1 MELDKNSTVSTFL
14 TFSGEAEAA
23 MDFYV
28 GLFGDDVKTLGK
40 TYIGENDRGDTGK
53 LMNGTFEI
61 RGQSFMVMDME
72 AEYATPFAWS
82 FSILVQCKDEPEFDR
97 LFAAF
102 SEGGS
107 VMMGPIELP
116 PFKKVTWVTD
126 KFGVTW
132 QLVW

>member
-1 MELDKNSTVSTFL
+1 MIMIEAKNSISTFL
-14 TFSGEAEAA
+14 TFAGNAEAA

-28 GLFGDDVKTLGK
+28 SLFEEAEVFSK
-40 TYIGENDRGDTGK
+40 TYIGEEDRGETGK
-53 LMNGTFEI
+53 LLTGVFAL

-72 AEYATPFAWS
+72 AEFLTPLTWAT
-82 FSILVQCKDEPEFDR
+82 SILVQCQDEAEFDR

-107 VMMGPIELP
+107 VMMGPVEMG

-126 KFGVTW
+126 KFGLTW

>member
-1 MELDKNSTVSTFL
+1 MYKTNRLVSTFL

-28 GLFGDDVKTLGK
+28 ELFGEDAKTFGK
-40 TYIGENDRGDTGK
+40 TYIGEADRGETGK
-53 LMNGTFEI
+53 LLNGTFEI

-72 AEYATPFAWS
+72 AEYATPFSWAA
-82 FSILVQCKDEPEFDR
+82 SILVQCEEEEEFDR

-102 SEGGS
+102 SDEGS

>member
-1 MELDKNSTVSTFL
+1 MYKTNSLVSTFL

-28 GLFGDDVKTLGK
+28 ELFGKDAKALGK
-40 TYIGENDRGDTGK
+40 TYIGENDRGETGK
-53 LMNGTFEI
+53 LLNGTFEI

-72 AEYATPFAWS
+72 AEYATPFSWATT
-82 FSILVQCKDEPEFDR
+82 ILVQCEEESEFDR

-102 SEGGS
+102 SDGGS